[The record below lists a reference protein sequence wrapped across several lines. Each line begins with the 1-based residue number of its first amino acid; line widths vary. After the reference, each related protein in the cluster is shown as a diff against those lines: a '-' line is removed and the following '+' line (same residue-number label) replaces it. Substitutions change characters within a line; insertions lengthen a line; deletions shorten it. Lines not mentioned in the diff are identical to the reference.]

1 MSVVS
6 GIWGAESS
14 SNAADAQ
21 SSASKYAA
29 NVEMKMYEQGRE
41 DMMPWLDAGKWALGT
56 PPGYSMNGK
65 YLGSDMDNLDEDAIR
80 KEAVSKI
87 LPLFGGEPPSNAGA
101 AALYNKKVNEEI
113 ENIKSNLQ
121 SSTAT
126 GENQASQGTGLIGM
140 MAAGPGEFEESPGY
154 QFRLKEGEKA
164 IQRNASRTGRLDSG
178 ATMKA
183 MSRYNQDYASS
194 EYDKFLARYYQKL
207 TPYQS
212 LAGLGQTT
220 GQASAG
226 LAQQTGTN
234 VGNSIMAGGQAKAS
248 GYINQANAMSNMS
261 SNTIQG
267 LGVANQLGWLG
278 GGGGGDALSAAGYAA
293 KWLGG

>member
-14 SNAADAQ
+14 ENAADTMA
-21 SSASKYAA
+21 SSAKDAA
-29 NVEMKMYEQGRE
+29 QMEMQMYEQGRE
-41 DMMPWLDAGKWALGT
+41 DMMPWLDAGKWALGS
-56 PPGYSMNGK
+56 PEGYSYKGE
-65 YLGSDMDNLDEDAIR
+65 YLGADLDSLDEDKLR
-80 KEAVSKI
+80 KMAADKV
-87 LPLFGGEPPSNAGA
+87 LPMFGGQYPSKGSNQI
-101 AALYNKKVNEEI
+101 LYEKTIKEEI
-113 ENIKSNLQ
+113 ANIKSGLQ
-121 SSTAT
+121 SSPAT
-126 GENQASQGTGLIGM
+126 GLAGM
-140 MAAGPGEFEESPGY
+140 IQESPGEFEKSPGY
-154 QFRLKEGEKA
+154 EFRRREGEKA
-164 IQRNASRTGRLDSG
+164 VQRNASRTGRIDSG

-226 LAQQTGTN
+226 LATQTGTN